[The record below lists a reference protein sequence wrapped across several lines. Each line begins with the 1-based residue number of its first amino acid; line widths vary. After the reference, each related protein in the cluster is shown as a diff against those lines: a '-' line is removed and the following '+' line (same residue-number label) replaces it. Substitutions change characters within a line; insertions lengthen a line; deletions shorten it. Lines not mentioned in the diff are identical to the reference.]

1 MALAAAELMAAA
13 AWAVAESGYA
23 MLHAMSSPSCPGLDE
38 DKEQVWR
45 HAPQ

>member
-23 MLHAMSSPSCPGLDE
+23 MLHAMSSPLSRGQDG
-38 DKEQVWR
+38 R
-45 HAPQ
+45 R